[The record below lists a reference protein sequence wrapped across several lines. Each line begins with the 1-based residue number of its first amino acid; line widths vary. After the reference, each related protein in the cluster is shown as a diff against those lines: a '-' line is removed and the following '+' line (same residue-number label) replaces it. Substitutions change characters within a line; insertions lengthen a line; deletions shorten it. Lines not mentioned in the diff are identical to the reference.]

1 MDPYRC
7 SQQFIFSRSDSV
19 NNLSSLARG
28 VTNIKAEITKKVM
41 VFWQATYF
49 FLKYVNSPEKK
60 SDQQFIITIQQFTE
74 DSLALCMFF

>member
-1 MDPYRC
+1 MDPYRY
-7 SQQFIFSRSDSV
+7 SQQFIFSRSDSD

-49 FLKYVNSPEKK
+49 FLKYVDSPEKK
-60 SDQQFIITIQQFTE
+60 SNQQFIITIQ
-74 DSLALCMFF
+74 